1 MASQITFGS
10 LPPWPLGPHDSPNP
24 GATGT
29 PTPSTATNHTSLVGS
44 TSLSNEIFPQGP
56 DTSTPAGQTAEL
68 FRRVLTTPSTPSL
81 SVRSNPGD
89 LSLPPPLDLPGLPTP
104 SGTTVT
110 KRPRKKRAS
119 RAQTGSVAAVPTTSV
134 DVQNHR
140 SPTPEVDLTR
150 FQGRQKQSKL
160 SSETMEQ
167 VNQQSLDQLRRTVAK
182 DPEYLRLTVSDKL
195 QLDAAYRAYQSAVHR
210 IAIENKLHIKPVLDY
225 LGNEAR
231 IRGPSCY
238 NNFCKYDPVAGA
250 INRDKTIP
258 SKERASQCGALW
270 RQLTREEQAQWKDQ
284 DFLDSFPAHNNGG
297 PQVTANRTTN
307 KSYRVNTSV
316 IQEN

>member
-1 MASQITFGS
+1 MTIVGKKVAAFFTKWSSSPATPPSHPQLNQFCPMSNNTARWPPSDYSMASQITFGS
-10 LPPWPLGPHDSPNP
+10 LPPWPLGSQDSPNP

-29 PTPSTATNHTSLVGS
+29 PTASTATNHTSLVGS
-44 TSLSNEIFPQGP
+44 TSLSNQIFPQGP

-68 FRRVLTTPSTPSL
+68 FRRVLTTPSTTSL
-81 SVRSNPGD
+81 SVPSNP
-89 LSLPPPLDLPGLPTP
+89 
-104 SGTTVT
+104 
-110 KRPRKKRAS
+110 
-119 RAQTGSVAAVPTTSV
+119 VPTTSV
-134 DVQNHR
+134 NVQNHR

-250 INRDKTIP
+250 INRD
-258 SKERASQCGALW
+258 SKWS
-270 RQLTREEQAQWKDQ
+270 
-284 DFLDSFPAHNNGG
+284 
-297 PQVTANRTTN
+297 
-307 KSYRVNTSV
+307 
-316 IQEN
+316 